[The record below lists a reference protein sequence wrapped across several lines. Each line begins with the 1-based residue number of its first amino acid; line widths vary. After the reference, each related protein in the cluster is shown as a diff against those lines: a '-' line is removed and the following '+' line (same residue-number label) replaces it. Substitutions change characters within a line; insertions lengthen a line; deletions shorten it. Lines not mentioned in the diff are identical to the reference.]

1 MAQSLETGNPIM
13 TADNPITDL
22 LAAPLSPDWTV
33 EGLAEQL
40 LSAIATQPS
49 AESPEFVLDADVTT
63 DRQSRRLLRPLLACL
78 ATKSAAEAGMPA
90 NLYGGQISF
99 TRPGLKGPVWILGQF
114 ENRPGSVR
122 VTLRRSSSPPESS
135 EARPGQG
142 AAPTDAPARE
152 VQKPAP
158 QLQNGASQAG
168 YQVEKSEGVT

>member
-1 MAQSLETGNPIM
+1 M

-40 LSAIATQPS
+40 LRAIATQPEE
-49 AESPEFVLDADVTT
+49 ESQEFVLDADAPT

-90 NLYGGQISF
+90 NLYGGHVSF
-99 TRPGLKGPVWILGQF
+99 KRSGPKGPVWILGQF

-122 VTLRRSSSPPESS
+122 VTLRQSSSPPEDPKTSVEAPVGPGLQPGALS
-135 EARPGQG
+135 EPR
-142 AAPTDAPARE
+142 
-152 VQKPAP
+152 
-158 QLQNGASQAG
+158 
-168 YQVEKSEGVT
+168 